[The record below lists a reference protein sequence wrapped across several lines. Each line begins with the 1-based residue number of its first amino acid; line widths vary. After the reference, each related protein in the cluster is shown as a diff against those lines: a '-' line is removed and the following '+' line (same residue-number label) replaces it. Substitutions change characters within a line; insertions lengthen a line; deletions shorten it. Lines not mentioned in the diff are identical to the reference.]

1 MEQLPLAHL
10 RGLETVLVV
19 EDDADVRAL
28 AVTYLSELG
37 YRVLEAA
44 EAQGALAL
52 FEDGE
57 AIDLLFVDL
66 VLPGTLD
73 GHALA
78 LEANR
83 RQPALQVL
91 YTSGY
96 PRTTIMRAGKLDKG
110 ARLLMKPY
118 RREDLVRAVR
128 GILDAPPG

>member
-1 MEQLPLAHL
+1 M
-10 RGLETVLVV
+10 V

-44 EAQGALAL
+44 EAQAALAL
-52 FEDGE
+52 FEDGQ

-78 LEANR
+78 AGRPHVGGVASDETGRVAP
-83 RQPALQVL
+83 QPRAL
-91 YTSGY
+91 
-96 PRTTIMRAGKLDKG
+96 
-110 ARLLMKPY
+110 
-118 RREDLVRAVR
+118 
-128 GILDAPPG
+128 

>member
-1 MEQLPLAHL
+1 M
-10 RGLETVLVV
+10 
-19 EDDADVRAL
+19 RAL

-37 YRVLEAA
+37 YRVLQAA
-44 EAQGALAL
+44 EAQAALAL

-73 GHALA
+73 GQALA

-83 RQPALQVL
+83 RRPDLQVL

-96 PRTTIMRAGKLDKG
+96 PRTTILGAGKLDEG

-118 RREDLVRAVR
+118 RREDLARAVR
-128 GILDAPPG
+128 GMLDPPPG